1 MSGSPAEAESWT
13 IGRLIAWTTDF
24 LRRSGS
30 ESPRLEAEILL
41 AHALGWPR
49 VKLYMNIN
57 EEVGA
62 AGRTEF
68 RNLVRKRSE
77 GVPVAY
83 LVGHKEFYSLD
94 FEVSPAVLIPRPDTE
109 TLVMTFLE
117 LAKPVADP
125 LCVDVGT
132 GSGCVPVA
140 CAMHH
145 PTARFVAI
153 DISVPAAELA
163 SRNFAKHALAER
175 IEVRVGNLLEPLK
188 PEESPDFILSNP
200 PYIPSTEIPKLERN
214 VRDYEP
220 HSALDGGPDGLDIV
234 RSLVDQAAA
243 KLKSGGK
250 LLIEIGF
257 DQGESV
263 RALYLEDPNWKSVEL
278 RKDLGG
284 IPRVIVMT
292 RA

>member
-1 MSGSPAEAESWT
+1 MSGSSPEAESWT

-24 LRRSGS
+24 LRRNGS

-62 AGRTEF
+62 SGRTEF

-117 LAKPVADP
+117 MAKPLTDP

-140 CAMHH
+140 CTMHH

-153 DISVPAAELA
+153 DISEPAAEVA
-163 SRNFAKHALAER
+163 RRNVAKHGLAER
-175 IEVRVGNLLEPLK
+175 VEVRVGNLLEPLK
-188 PEESPDFILSNP
+188 PGESPDFILSNP
-200 PYIPSTEIPKLERN
+200 PYIPSSDIPKLERN

-220 HSALDGGPDGLDIV
+220 HSALDGGPDGLEIV
-234 RSLVDQAAA
+234 RKLVDQAAM

-263 RALYLEDPNWKSVEL
+263 RSMYSSDANWKSVEL
-278 RKDLGG
+278 RNDLGG
-284 IPRVIVMT
+284 IPRVVVLS
-292 RA
+292 RV

>member
-1 MSGSPAEAESWT
+1 MSESTPEAESWT

-24 LRRSGS
+24 LRRNGS

-62 AGRTEF
+62 SGRTEF

-77 GVPVAY
+77 GAPVAY

-94 FEVSPAVLIPRPDTE
+94 FEVNPAVLIPRSDTE

-117 LAKPVADP
+117 LAKPMTDP

-153 DISVPAAELA
+153 DISEPASELA
-163 SRNFAKHALAER
+163 RRNVEKHGLTER

-188 PEESPDFILSNP
+188 TGESPDFILSNP
-200 PYIPSTEIPKLERN
+200 PYIPSSEIPKLERN
-214 VRDYEP
+214 VQEYEP
-220 HSALDGGPDGLDIV
+220 HSALDGGPDGLEIV
-234 RSLVDQAAA
+234 RKLVEEAVG
-243 KLKSGGK
+243 KLKSGGR

-257 DQGESV
+257 DQGETV
-263 RALYLEDPNWKSVEL
+263 RSIYSGDPNWANVDL
-278 RKDLGG
+278 RKDLAG
-284 IPRVIVMT
+284 IHRVVVLT
-292 RA
+292 RS

>member
-1 MSGSPAEAESWT
+1 MSGTSPESESWT
-13 IGRLIAWTTDF
+13 IGRLITWTTDF
-24 LRRSGS
+24 LRRNGS

-62 AGRTEF
+62 SGRTEF
-68 RNLVRKRSE
+68 RKLVRKRSE

-94 FEVSPAVLIPRPDTE
+94 FEVSPSVLIPRPDTE
-109 TLVMTFLE
+109 SLVMTFLE
-117 LAKPVADP
+117 LAKPLSQP

-132 GSGCVPVA
+132 GSACIPIA
-140 CAMHH
+140 CAKHH
-145 PTARFVAI
+145 PTASFVAI
-153 DISVPAAELA
+153 DKSEPAIEVAR
-163 SRNFAKHALAER
+163 RNVAKHGLTER
-175 IEVRVGNLLEPLK
+175 IDVRAGNLLEPLK
-188 PEESPDFILSNP
+188 PGESPDFILSNP
-200 PYIPSTEIPKLERN
+200 PYVPTSEILKLERD
-214 VRDYEP
+214 VRDHEP
-220 HSALDGGPDGLDIV
+220 HSALDGGPDGLEIV
-234 RSLVDQAAA
+234 RKLVDQAAI

-257 DQGESV
+257 DQGETV
-263 RALYLEDPNWKSVEL
+263 RSSYSADANWKSVEL

-284 IPRVIVMT
+284 IPRVVVLS

>member
-1 MSGSPAEAESWT
+1 MSGSPTEAESWT

-41 AHALGWPR
+41 AHALRWPR

-62 AGRTEF
+62 SGRTAF
-68 RNLVRKRSE
+68 RNLVRGRSE

-94 FEVSPAVLIPRPDTE
+94 FEVSPAVLIPRSDTE
-109 TLVMTFLE
+109 TLVMAFLE

-140 CAMHH
+140 CAAHH

-153 DISVPAAELA
+153 DISEPAAEVA
-163 SRNFAKHALAER
+163 RRNVAKHALAER

-188 PEESPDFILSNP
+188 PEESPDIILSNP
-200 PYIPSTEIPKLERN
+200 PYVPSTEIPKLERN

-263 RALYLEDPNWKSVEL
+263 RSMYLEDSNWKSVEL

-284 IPRVIVMT
+284 IPRVIVMS

>member
-1 MSGSPAEAESWT
+1 MSGSSPEAESWT
-13 IGRLIAWTTDF
+13 VGRLIAWTTDF
-24 LRRSGS
+24 LRRNGS

-62 AGRTEF
+62 SGRTEF
-68 RNLVRKRSE
+68 RKLVRNRSE

-94 FEVSPAVLIPRPDTE
+94 FEVSPSVLIPRPDTE

-117 LAKPVADP
+117 LAKPVAEP

-132 GSGCVPVA
+132 GSGCIPIA

-153 DISVPAAELA
+153 DNSETAVQVAR
-163 SRNFAKHALAER
+163 RNVARHGLAER
-175 IEVRVGNLLEPLK
+175 IEVRSGNLLEPLN
-188 PEESPDFILSNP
+188 PDESPDFILSNP
-200 PYIPSTEIPKLERN
+200 PYIPSSEIPKLERN

-220 HSALDGGPDGLDIV
+220 HSALDGGSDGLEIV
-234 RSLVDQAAA
+234 RKLVDQAAM
-243 KLKSGGK
+243 KLKSGGI

-257 DQGESV
+257 DQGEPV
-263 RALYLEDPNWKSVEL
+263 RSSYAADSNWKSVEL

-284 IPRVIVMT
+284 IPRVVVLS

>member
-1 MSGSPAEAESWT
+1 MSENSPEVESWT

-24 LRRSGS
+24 LRRNGS

-57 EEVGA
+57 EEVGTS
-62 AGRTEF
+62 GRTEF

-94 FEVSPAVLIPRPDTE
+94 FEVNPAVLIPRSDTE

-117 LAKPVADP
+117 LAKPLADP
-125 LCVDVGT
+125 LCIDVGT

-140 CAMHH
+140 CAKHH
-145 PTARFVAI
+145 ETARFVAI
-153 DISVPAAELA
+153 DISEPAAEVA
-163 SRNFAKHALAER
+163 RRNVAKHGLTER
-175 IEVRVGNLLEPLK
+175 IEVRVGSLLDPLK

-200 PYIPSTEIPKLERN
+200 PYIPSSEIPKLERN

-220 HSALDGGPDGLDIV
+220 HTALDGGPDGLEIV
-234 RSLVDQAAA
+234 RQLVDQAAA
-243 KLKSGGK
+243 KLKSGGRI
-250 LLIEIGF
+250 LIEIGF
-257 DQGESV
+257 DQGVTV
-263 RALYLEDPNWKSVEL
+263 RSLYSDDPNWTSVDL
-278 RKDLGG
+278 RKDLAG
-284 IPRVIVMT
+284 IPRVVVLT
-292 RA
+292 RS